1 MSTTTLDEPFAPQS
15 LTLWDVV
22 LAQVERVKRAINAP
36 APMSPQAERVLE
48 LGRHVLVP
56 LMAAADRA
64 ELDQELGRLARSG
77 LLGEMIKVRP
87 GSRRESFEHLPDVFV
102 EIFGPSLLA
111 RECGRLWAG
120 SHAVLMANAE
130 ELGIATTPLPPLPDL
145 NEYLEDFCTPEA
157 LRDAVSESFMGLVA
171 ILARVVAWGEPERWP
186 LLPWQRLALLEHV
199 HKGALAQLRLLGLYV
214 DVPEELLPVEG
225 RLDLAQLQAEEEA
238 RGLFVLDDELE
249 VEEPYAS
256 ALAELISGDSPAPD
270 GLKDL
275 LRG

>member
-1 MSTTTLDEPFAPQS
+1 MSTTTFDEPFAPQS

-22 LAQVERVKRAINAP
+22 LAQVERVKRAIDAP
-36 APMSPQAERVLE
+36 APMSAQAERVLE
-48 LGRHVLVP
+48 VGRRVLVP

-64 ELDQELGRLARSG
+64 EFDQELGRLTRSG
-77 LLGEMIKVRP
+77 LISQLLSMVP
-87 GSRRESFEHLPDVFV
+87 HAPAESHEQLPDVFV
-102 EIFGPSLLA
+102 EIFGSSPLA

-120 SHAVLMANAE
+120 AHAVVLANSE
-130 ELGIATTPLPPLPDL
+130 ELGVGTTPAPALPDL

-171 ILARVVAWGEPERWP
+171 ILARVVAWGEPERWSLP
-186 LLPWQRLALLEHV
+186 PWQRLALLEHV
-199 HKGALAQLRLLGLYV
+199 HEGALAQLRLLGLYV
-214 DVPEELLPVEG
+214 DVPEELLPLEG

-238 RGLFVLDDELE
+238 RSQLVLYDSLE

>member
-1 MSTTTLDEPFAPQS
+1 MSTTTLDAPFAPQS

-22 LAQVERVKRAINAP
+22 LAQVERVQRAMDAP
-36 APMSPQAERVLE
+36 APMSAQAERVLE
-48 LGRHVLVP
+48 LGRRALVS

-64 ELDQELGRLARSG
+64 ELDQELARLARSG
-77 LLGEMIKVRP
+77 LLGEIIDVVPRAP
-87 GSRRESFEHLPDVFV
+87 VESHVDLKTVFV
-102 EIFGPSLLA
+102 EVFGPSPLA

-120 SHAVLMANAE
+120 AHAVLMANAE
-130 ELGIATTPLPPLPDL
+130 ELGVFTTQTPSVTDL
-145 NEYLEDFCTPEA
+145 SHVLADFRVPEA
-157 LRDAVSESFMGLVA
+157 LRDAVSESFMGLVGV
-171 ILARVVAWGEPERWP
+171 LARVVAWSERERWP
-186 LLPWQRLALLEHV
+186 LAPWQRLALLEHV
-199 HKGALAQLRLLGLYV
+199 HRGALAQLRLLGMVL
-214 DVPEELLPVEG
+214 DVPVELLPLEE

-238 RGLFVLDDELE
+238 RGRFVLDDELQ